1 MQALVRP
8 NILLLFLDDHGWG
21 DTSVHLPNVTET
33 PNMLR
38 LASEGVSFHDFHV
51 AASVCTPSRAAN
63 AAGATGAAGGTSADA
78 HVQAGNRSTKR
89 LRADDDSDS
98 DAEGTE
104 ARRPRR
110 GSSGSG
116 SGDEDGSSASHAAS
130 SGDTSSEGSGSGDS
144 DDARFSSIAVV
155 NLIPEATPTPG
166 RAKRPRTHAS
176 YDEVKRRKP
185 RVGPRA
191 HMERSG
197 SRVVAGSSIAARLV
211 GAATM
216 ERIVGGRYEWRDGGL
231 RPLAGARKRCWEAQL
246 AQGAAGGAQ
255 RRRRLQGGGG
265 A

>member
-1 MQALVRP
+1 MLSVIRHP
-8 NILLLFLDDHGWG
+8 
-21 DTSVHLPNVTET
+21 TSRH
-33 PNMLR
+33 
-38 LASEGVSFHDFHV
+38 
-51 AASVCTPSRAAN
+51 
-63 AAGATGAAGGTSADA
+63 AG
-78 HVQAGNRSTKR
+78 
-89 LRADDDSDS
+89 
-98 DAEGTE
+98 
-104 ARRPRR
+104 
-110 GSSGSG
+110 
-116 SGDEDGSSASHAAS
+116 GSSASHAAS

-176 YDEVKRRKP
+176 YDDVKRRKP
-185 RVGPRA
+185 RRVGPRA

-231 RPLAGARKRCWEAQL
+231 RPLAGARKRCWEAQ
-246 AQGAAGGAQ
+246 GAAGGAQ